1 MKLCA
6 FLERAAVAAAL
17 TVAAV
22 PVVRADDPFGGPGQL
37 IKATLVGFE
46 ETPAI
51 ITTGNGTFRARI
63 ANDGSAI
70 EYVLTFSD
78 LTAPAIFAHIHV
90 GQLGVAGGVAA
101 FLCGGGGK
109 PACPAAGGTVT
120 GTIVAADVLALPA
133 QGLAA
138 GGLDQLLTAIHFGA
152 TYVNV
157 HSTAHTGGEIRG
169 QIQAPHGP

>member
-6 FLERAAVAAAL
+6 FLERAAVAAAAL
-17 TVAAV
+17 TIAAI
-22 PVVRADDPFGGPGQL
+22 PIARADDDSGQL

-51 ITTGNGTFRARI
+51 ITPGHGTFRARI

-70 EYVLTFSD
+70 EYELTFSD
-78 LTAPAIFAHIHV
+78 LVAPAVAAHIHV
-90 GQLGVAGGVAA
+90 GQFDVAGGIAA

-109 PACPAAGGTVT
+109 PSCPAAGGTVT
-120 GTIVAADVLALPA
+120 GTIVAADVLGLPA
-133 QGLAA
+133 QGLTA
-138 GGLDQLLTAIHFGA
+138 GGLDQLLTAIHAGV

-157 HSTAHTGGEIRG
+157 HSTAHPGGEIRG
-169 QIQAPHGP
+169 QVQAPHGP